1 MSKSTAK
8 AAGFFSNTKL
18 VYGILFVFAFL
29 IYVNTLGHQTA
40 LDDFAVIETNSFVQK
55 GFGGIP
61 DIFTTFYWKGSP
73 SFATANS
80 GIYRPLSLVV
90 FAADWAFTSGK
101 DVQSHAFSA
110 ACLGHWQNVILYA
123 AIIVLLYRVLRR
135 MFHKFP
141 PQLSFIVTLLFAAHP
156 LHTEVVANV
165 KSMDELLA
173 FLFSLLALQ
182 SAFNWLEQKT
192 NKQLLLS
199 ALWLLL
205 ALLSKEGAL
214 LFAVIIPLALYYFT
228 EISRNE
234 IAKVSLVLLSILMI
248 WFGMHTSV
256 IGSDESEKIVYSFND
271 NTLVL
276 ANGFAGRLASAISI
290 FGRYLLLILFP
301 LNLSYD
307 YSYND
312 NPVTSFADPLVW
324 LTIAVCL
331 GLLFIAVKQFK
342 QRSVI
347 SFGILFFFITFALTC
362 NVFFLIGTTMAERLT
377 FVPLLG
383 FCIAAGW
390 LIVKYTGALS
400 AAPLRLHTTSLLA
413 AGLFVLPYT
422 LRTIDRNADWKNNAT
437 LMIADAQAETGSAR
451 IYYNYGTVVI
461 NRVAQ
466 NFPEAM
472 RFASADSAIAAFT
485 KTIEI
490 DSTYAQAW
498 FQLGVARYRRNQFNE
513 SVAAFYKARSIDAK
527 QDVDLNLADA
537 LHISKQYDS
546 AVVVL
551 RRVVERKDASANTRP
566 KLAECL
572 MAQKDT
578 AGAIDVLKTGIARD
592 SMNTANHL
600 FLGNIL
606 GMRKEYAASCDV
618 LERVLKIDPEN
629 RDVVSALALSLQ
641 FMGNKQRIAELE
653 KIYLKK

>member
-1 MSKSTAK
+1 
-8 AAGFFSNTKL
+8 
-18 VYGILFVFAFL
+18 
-29 IYVNTLGHQTA
+29 
-40 LDDFAVIETNSFVQK
+40 
-55 GFGGIP
+55 
-61 DIFTTFYWKGSP
+61 
-73 SFATANS
+73 
-80 GIYRPLSLVV
+80 
-90 FAADWAFTSGK
+90 
-101 DVQSHAFSA
+101 
-110 ACLGHWQNVILYA
+110 
-123 AIIVLLYRVLRR
+123 
-135 MFHKFP
+135 
-141 PQLSFIVTLLFAAHP
+141 
-156 LHTEVVANV
+156 
-165 KSMDELLA
+165 
-173 FLFSLLALQ
+173 
-182 SAFNWLEQKT
+182 
-192 NKQLLLS
+192 
-199 ALWLLL
+199 
-205 ALLSKEGAL
+205 
-214 LFAVIIPLALYYFT
+214 
-228 EISRNE
+228 
-234 IAKVSLVLLSILMI
+234 
-248 WFGMHTSV
+248 
-256 IGSDESEKIVYSFND
+256 
-271 NTLVL
+271 
-276 ANGFAGRLASAISI
+276 
-290 FGRYLLLILFP
+290 
-301 LNLSYD
+301 
-307 YSYND
+307 
-312 NPVTSFADPLVW
+312 
-324 LTIAVCL
+324 
-331 GLLFIAVKQFK
+331 
-342 QRSVI
+342 
-347 SFGILFFFITFALTC
+347 LFFFITFALTC

-383 FCIAAGW
+383 FCMAAGW

-437 LMIADAQAETGSAR
+437 LMIADAQEETGSAR

-498 FQLGVARYRRNQFNE
+498 FQLGVARYRRNQFSE
-513 SVAAFYKARSIDAK
+513 SAAAFYKARSIDAK

-551 RRVVERKDASANTRP
+551 RRVVERKDASANARP

-618 LERVLKIDPEN
+618 LERALKIDPEN